1 MSASPPLVVIT
12 GPSGVGKDTIL
23 DLLREDLS
31 NVYVPVTATTRKP
44 RLSEIDGVD
53 QLFYDNE
60 GFLSLIH
67 I

>member
-60 GFLSLIH
+60 GFDSLIK
-67 I
+67 